1 MRFSENPKQVEKLF
15 SARNIAWNF
24 SFVISLRSCCMLLR
38 RYSNTGFGG
47 EIFSEIERFKLYRT
61 NLIIILLDESKGIL
75 KLSSVRAEFI

>member
-1 MRFSENPKQVEKLF
+1 
-15 SARNIAWNF
+15 
-24 SFVISLRSCCMLLR
+24 MLLS

-75 KLSSVRAEFI
+75 NSAQSAQSLFSVLA

>member
-1 MRFSENPKQVEKLF
+1 
-15 SARNIAWNF
+15 
-24 SFVISLRSCCMLLR
+24 MLLR

-75 KLSSVRAEFI
+75 NSARTAQSLFSVLA